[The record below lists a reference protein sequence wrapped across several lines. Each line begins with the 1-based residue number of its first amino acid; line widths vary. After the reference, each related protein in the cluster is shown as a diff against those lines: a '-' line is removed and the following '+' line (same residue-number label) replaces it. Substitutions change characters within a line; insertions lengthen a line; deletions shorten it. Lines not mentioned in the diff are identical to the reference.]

1 MSTSPFPHAQSGI
14 RCRLCVE
21 EVAAREVINS
31 DVPRP
36 LPINALF
43 VFESETTGLTFVR
56 HRWPQS
62 LRWQLFSWF
71 PREDQAADYKCGHSQ
86 SKAHKL
92 QWVHVV
98 CPSPDTTEQYGS
110 PLILAIFCKSS
121 GSVAMFTAIRHAS
134 SLVSIWKTPR
144 PRYRAVAQTKMASG
158 LRTTPTPI
166 AIANESTLPIKAS
179 ILAVRASLVFLSRC
193 QPNANLSA
201 TQPPM
206 NVGR

>member
-21 EVAAREVINS
+21 EVAAREVINN

-71 PREDQAADYKCGHSQ
+71 PREDQAADYKCGRSQ

-92 QWVHVV
+92 QLVHVV

-121 GSVAMFTAIRHAS
+121 GSLAMFTAMVAAS
-134 SLVSIWKTPR
+134 RWLCLPR
-144 PRYRAVAQTKMASG
+144 FKYPGWRPQFHRS
-158 LRTTPTPI
+158 
-166 AIANESTLPIKAS
+166 
-179 ILAVRASLVFLSRC
+179 
-193 QPNANLSA
+193 
-201 TQPPM
+201 
-206 NVGR
+206 